1 VFGIVKPIVLKETA
15 MNAKQLIAVS
25 VLAVAGS
32 AAFAQEV
39 TVFPDT
45 PSVTSR
51 EEVKAELARA
61 VAEHNVPAIGDL
73 TTVPA
78 QPQVAARQREDV
90 RAEGR
95 AYVRSHHANDIG
107 A

>member
-1 VFGIVKPIVLKETA
+1 

-32 AAFAQEV
+32 AAFAQDI

-45 PSVTSR
+45 PSVASR
-51 EEVKAELARA
+51 EQVKAELARA
-61 VAEHNVPAIGDL
+61 IADHNVPALGDL

-78 QPQVAARQREDV
+78 EPQVASRLREDV
-90 RAEGR
+90 RAEAR
-95 AYVRSHHANDIG
+95 AYARSHRANDIG

>member
-1 VFGIVKPIVLKETA
+1 

>member
-1 VFGIVKPIVLKETA
+1 

-32 AAFAQEV
+32 AAFAQDI

-45 PSVTSR
+45 PSVLSR

-61 VAEHNVPAIGDL
+61 VAEHSLPALGDL
-73 TTVPA
+73 TVIPA

-90 RAEGR
+90 RAEAR
-95 AYVRSHHANDIG
+95 VYARSHHDTDIG
-107 A
+107 L